1 MIIQEYERIILNIK
15 SLKRKLYLPFLLK
28 TFLILPNQDQSYIRE
43 LRKLGKKIRLIK
55 GTYQVL
61 IEKRN
66 VSVDSKL
73 KIVERI
79 FNYDSFGKPLF
90 MELQEKFINNAV
102 PNMNFYNSTEYMLI
116 LDNLATFLIS
126 NHDNS
131 DFLTDRASRKC
142 RRYELFSYC
151 EDIHYENFN
160 NLIINNKN
168 KQTKHITHRPK
179 MQIKRWKKSRTCKL
193 NMLINGLG
201 KYTAT
206 WCYLNELNEFTYKDK
221 IYTVTDPV
229 YYKKSNGIYM
239 YNEIL
244 VIETNGEVLFYSVEI
259 DLINNLYIYRKD

>member
-1 MIIQEYERIILNIK
+1 MIIQEYERIVLNIK

-28 TFLILPNQDQSYIRE
+28 TFLVLPNQDQSYIRE
-43 LRKLGKKIRLIK
+43 LRKSGKKIRLIK

-66 VSVDSKL
+66 VSWNSKL
-73 KIVERI
+73 AIVERI
-79 FNYDSFGKPLF
+79 FNLNFFGKPLF
-90 MELQEKFINNAV
+90 LELQNKFITNAV

-142 RRYELFSYC
+142 KRYELFSFE
-151 EDIHYENFN
+151 EDIPYELFD

-168 KQTKHITHRPK
+168 KYTKHITDRPK
-179 MQIKRWKKSRTCKL
+179 MQIRRWKKSKTCKL
-193 NMLINGLG
+193 NMLIKELG
-201 KYTAT
+201 KYKAN
-206 WCYLNELNEFTYKDK
+206 WCYLNELNEFLYEDK
-221 IYTVTDPV
+221 NYVVTDPI
-229 YYKKSNGIYM
+229 YYKKLNGMYI

-244 VIETNGEVLFYSVEI
+244 VIEANGEVLFYNMEI
-259 DLINNLYIYRKD
+259 DLIDNIHIHRKD